1 MTEEELIQ
9 LLVLE
14 NASELS
20 KVLEEPR
27 YWGADMEQRRQARG
41 NRILEILR
49 QTAFPDSFRQ
59 DVQLLLLM
67 AEPELVSDDELT
79 AGFTTT
85 NWLDLL
91 LVHPELAEHCDCR
104 QSFDHWER
112 AELLSR
118 HPQLFR
124 YWPPDSYSGGE
135 IVRLLGKS
143 PEWIECF
150 ESVLHRLT
158 GNHWRRLLNKQPDL
172 WTYCRKHGKLDHKMQ
187 RLLLEQNIGF
197 ESECDC
203 WNEFNAADW
212 SELLSRYPHLRS
224 RCETKNWS
232 SRNWATVSAKVPT
245 LISECPCLVHF
256 TENEWALILVRQP
269 QFAEQYDGWELFSE
283 HNWQMLL
290 LNQPQLLDRCPYPL
304 TPPLQAALIASGSEV
319 PAAIDWK
326 AFGPVEWWMV
336 LRKRPELIEHC
347 FCWDALPED
356 VRINLMLKQPALKE
370 RFGGSDDVPEIWK
383 RCLNIRHPER

>member
-20 KVLEEPR
+20 KVLEAPR

-269 QFAEQYDGWELFSE
+269 QFAEQCDRWELFSE

-370 RFGGSDDVPEIWK
+370 RFGDSDDVPEIWK

>member
-20 KVLEEPR
+20 KVMEAPR

-124 YWPPDSYSGGE
+124 YWPSDSYSGGE

-203 WNEFNAADW
+203 WNELNAADW

-232 SRNWATVSAKVPT
+232 SRNWATVSAKVPA
-245 LISECPCLVHF
+245 LISECPCLAHF

-269 QFAEQYDGWELFSE
+269 QFAEQCDRWELFSE

-370 RFGGSDDVPEIWK
+370 CFGDSDDVPEIWK

>member
-20 KVLEEPR
+20 KVLEAPR
-27 YWGADMEQRRQARG
+27 YWGTDMEQRRQARG

-59 DVQLLLLM
+59 DVQLLLLI

-269 QFAEQYDGWELFSE
+269 QFAEQCDRWELFSE

-290 LNQPQLLDRCPYPL
+290 LNQPQLLDRCPHPL

-326 AFGPVEWWMV
+326 SFGPVEWWMV

-370 RFGGSDDVPEIWK
+370 RFGDSDDVPEIWK

>member
-245 LISECPCLVHF
+245 LISECPCLAHF

-269 QFAEQYDGWELFSE
+269 QFAEQCDRWELFSE

-370 RFGGSDDVPEIWK
+370 CFGDSDDVPEIWK

>member
-269 QFAEQYDGWELFSE
+269 QFAEQCDRWELFSE

-336 LRKRPELIEHC
+336 VRKRPELIEHC

-356 VRINLMLKQPALKE
+356 VRINLILKQPALKE
-370 RFGGSDDVPEIWK
+370 RFGDSDDVPEIWK

>member
-124 YWPPDSYSGGE
+124 YWPSDSYSGGE

-203 WNEFNAADW
+203 WNELNAADW

-269 QFAEQYDGWELFSE
+269 QFAEQCDRWELFSE

-370 RFGGSDDVPEIWK
+370 RFGDSDDVPEIWK

>member
-150 ESVLHRLT
+150 EPVLHRLT

-269 QFAEQYDGWELFSE
+269 QFAEQCDRWELFSE

-290 LNQPQLLDRCPYPL
+290 LNQPQLLDRYPYPL

>member
-20 KVLEEPR
+20 KVMEAPR

-124 YWPPDSYSGGE
+124 YWPSDSYSGGE

-203 WNEFNAADW
+203 WNELNAADW

-245 LISECPCLVHF
+245 LISECPCLAHF

-269 QFAEQYDGWELFSE
+269 QFAEQCDRWELFSE

-370 RFGGSDDVPEIWK
+370 CFGDSDDVPEIWK

>member
-20 KVLEEPR
+20 KVMEAPR

-67 AEPELVSDDELT
+67 AEPELVSDDELS

-124 YWPPDSYSGGE
+124 YWPSDSYSGGE

-203 WNEFNAADW
+203 WNELNAADW

-245 LISECPCLVHF
+245 LISECPCLAHF

-269 QFAEQYDGWELFSE
+269 QFAEQCDRWELFSE

-370 RFGGSDDVPEIWK
+370 CFGDSDDVPEIWK

>member
-269 QFAEQYDGWELFSE
+269 QFAEQCDRWELFSE

-290 LNQPQLLDRCPYPL
+290 LNQPQLLDRYPYPL

>member
-1 MTEEELIQ
+1 MTKEELIQ

-20 KVLEEPR
+20 KVLEAPR

-269 QFAEQYDGWELFSE
+269 QFAEQCDRWELFSE

-370 RFGGSDDVPEIWK
+370 RFGDSDDVPEIWK

>member
-158 GNHWRRLLNKQPDL
+158 GNHWRRLLNKQPGL

-269 QFAEQYDGWELFSE
+269 QFAEQCDRWELFSE

-370 RFGGSDDVPEIWK
+370 RFGDSDDVPEIWK

>member
-124 YWPPDSYSGGE
+124 YWPPDSYCGGE

-245 LISECPCLVHF
+245 LISECPCLAHF

-269 QFAEQYDGWELFSE
+269 QFAEQCDRWELFSE

-370 RFGGSDDVPEIWK
+370 CFGDSDDVPEIWK

>member
-1 MTEEELIQ
+1 
-9 LLVLE
+9 
-14 NASELS
+14 
-20 KVLEEPR
+20 
-27 YWGADMEQRRQARG
+27 MEQRRQARG

-124 YWPPDSYSGGE
+124 YWPPDSYCGGE

-269 QFAEQYDGWELFSE
+269 QFAEQCDRWELFSE

-290 LNQPQLLDRCPYPL
+290 LNQPQLLDRCPHPL

-326 AFGPVEWWMV
+326 SFGPVEWWMV

-356 VRINLMLKQPALKE
+356 VRINLILKQPALKE

>member
-1 MTEEELIQ
+1 MTKEELIQ

-20 KVLEEPR
+20 KVLEAPR
-27 YWGADMEQRRQARG
+27 YWGTDMEQRRQARG

-143 PEWIECF
+143 LEWIECF

-290 LNQPQLLDRCPYPL
+290 LNQPQLLDRYPYPL

>member
-1 MTEEELIQ
+1 MTKEELIQ

-269 QFAEQYDGWELFSE
+269 QFAEQCDRWELFSE

-290 LNQPQLLDRCPYPL
+290 LNQPQLLDRCPHPL

-326 AFGPVEWWMV
+326 SFGPVEWWMV

-370 RFGGSDDVPEIWK
+370 HFGDSDDVPEIWK

>member
-20 KVLEEPR
+20 KVMEAPR

-269 QFAEQYDGWELFSE
+269 QFAEQCDRWELFSE

-356 VRINLMLKQPALKE
+356 VRINLILKQPALKE
-370 RFGGSDDVPEIWK
+370 RFGDSDDVPEIWK

>member
-49 QTAFPDSFRQ
+49 QTAFPDSFRR

-224 RCETKNWS
+224 RCEIKNWS

-269 QFAEQYDGWELFSE
+269 QFAEQCDRWELFSE

-370 RFGGSDDVPEIWK
+370 RFGDSDDVPEIWK

>member
-67 AEPELVSDDELT
+67 AEPELISDGELT
-79 AGFTTT
+79 TGFTTT

-187 RLLLEQNIGF
+187 RLLLEQSIGF

-245 LISECPCLVHF
+245 LISECPCLAHF

-269 QFAEQYDGWELFSE
+269 QFAEQCDRWELFPE

-370 RFGGSDDVPEIWK
+370 RFGDSDDVPEIWK

>member
-20 KVLEEPR
+20 KVLEAPR
-27 YWGADMEQRRQARG
+27 YWGTDMEQRRQARG

-269 QFAEQYDGWELFSE
+269 QFAEQCDRWELFSE

-290 LNQPQLLDRCPYPL
+290 LNQPQLLDRYPYPL